1 MTIERQKQWENLE
14 KEVNEM
20 GGDGK
25 DFVAAMQ
32 ELYSLYDERC
42 IEWYAGLYSHK
53 EGGFYFATSG
63 RDSDE
68 HLPDIEAT
76 HACLAF
82 FEKFE
87 GVDNYRDV
95 APDWMKERIGRW
107 VKGLQDPGGYFYH
120 PQWPRE
126 LIDLKVNR
134 KGRDLCYG
142 LGIMENCGFKPTYD
156 TPLGGKGD
164 GLLPDGTP
172 VKQPKK
178 AAVAEKEDA
187 PGKKTSTVVYSEH
200 LQSVE
205 NFKKYLED
213 NTEKLR
219 QKPYPMGNIFSNQVG
234 QIVVRDRELLEEG
247 ATESIKQLLIDWF
260 NENQNPE
267 TGNWYHFEEG
277 DDIYRVAFEGNNS
290 LLKIIDVYNVLG
302 AELHYPLEAAR
313 SAMKVLLGDVKATC
327 VCDMY
332 NTWYAISQV
341 IMNINKHSTLPEE
354 KKREYISTIRSE
366 LLRDAPFCIRG
377 MKKKLEIFKRPDHA
391 FSYCWNGTSI
401 TSQGV
406 PCALP
411 GYDESDT
418 NASGIVLGGCNAHIY
433 GALGLTRI
441 KPFDGELLKKYLAL
455 LEKRRDES
463 AV

>member
-1 MTIERQKQWENLE
+1 
-14 KEVNEM
+14 M

-63 RDSDE
+63 RDSAE

-87 GVDNYRDV
+87 GVCNYREV
-95 APDWMKERIGRW
+95 TPDWMKERIGRW

-142 LGIMENCGFKPTYD
+142 LGILASCGFRPTYD
-156 TPLGGKGD
+156 TPTGEKGD

-172 VKQPKK
+172 VKRPQASAVSNEAEAPK
-178 AAVAEKEDA
+178 
-187 PGKKTSTVVYSEH
+187 GTSTVVYTEH

-205 NFKKYLED
+205 SFKKYLEE
-213 NTEKLR
+213 NTEKL
-219 QKPYPMGNIFSNQVG
+219 QKKPYPMGNMIANQVG
-234 QIVVRDRELLEEG
+234 QIVARDKELLREG
-247 ATESIKQLLIDWF
+247 ATESLRGLLVDWF
-260 NENQNPE
+260 NANQNPE

-277 DDIYRVAFEGNNS
+277 DDIYRVAFEGTNS
-290 LLKIIDVYNVLG
+290 LLKIIDVYNQLG

-313 SAMKVLLGDVKATC
+313 SVMKVLLGDIPATT

-341 IMNINKHSTLPEE
+341 ITNIDRYSTLSED
-354 KKREYISTIRSE
+354 KKKEYIATIRSE

-377 MKKKLEIFKRPDHA
+377 MKRKLEIFKRPDHA

-418 NASGIVLGGCNAHIY
+418 NASGIVLGGCNNHIY

-455 LEKRRDES
+455 LEKRRAES